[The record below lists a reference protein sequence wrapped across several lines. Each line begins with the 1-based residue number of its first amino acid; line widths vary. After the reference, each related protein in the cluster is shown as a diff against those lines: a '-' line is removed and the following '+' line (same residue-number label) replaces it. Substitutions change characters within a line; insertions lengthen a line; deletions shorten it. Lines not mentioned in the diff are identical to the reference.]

1 MSPEKAEWL
10 EDVRAYY
17 EENDEFD
24 TQRECPE
31 CGHSHADHDEDVC
44 PSTRKEGWMSADEIK
59 RLIPR
64 ADAVKKTRKTS
75 PLVEEVEGER
85 VKIVEKIVEKVVA
98 PPPPKLDM
106 GATIF
111 PQFETGQGLMDKWL
125 VVIIGAG
132 GVGARLAPLLI
143 KHLTVGDRLFIV
155 DGDNVEAKNIMR
167 QHFTPGDIGLPK
179 AQVVAQRARATA
191 PREGT
196 EVGFLNEYLQGDLL
210 AKFMRA
216 LFACRGMES
225 NTLFGERAPTTGID
239 SVMVISCVD
248 TLKARKDFRQAAI
261 NEWFNYNPGNFIWID
276 CGNATANGQAMVTML
291 GSARGFK
298 CAVTGETPRATTWGN
313 QLMEPWKDILPGF
326 LDRDDPP
333 PAAGDACA
341 VRLDE
346 QSVLANAWAAIA
358 AATVAIP
365 IITFSGIRTM
375 GMGFS
380 VAGSSI
386 ISACSEEVLKHAGH
400 RVPTKWVSRRLA

>member
-1 MSPEKAEWL
+1 
-10 EDVRAYY
+10 
-17 EENDEFD
+17 
-24 TQRECPE
+24 
-31 CGHSHADHDEDVC
+31 
-44 PSTRKEGWMSADEIK
+44 
-59 RLIPR
+59 
-64 ADAVKKTRKTS
+64 
-75 PLVEEVEGER
+75 
-85 VKIVEKIVEKVVA
+85 
-98 PPPPKLDM
+98 
-106 GATIF
+106 
-111 PQFETGQGLMDKWL
+111 
-125 VVIIGAG
+125 
-132 GVGARLAPLLI
+132 
-143 KHLTVGDRLFIV
+143 
-155 DGDNVEAKNIMR
+155 
-167 QHFTPGDIGLPK
+167 
-179 AQVVAQRARATA
+179 
-191 PREGT
+191 
-196 EVGFLNEYLQGDLL
+196 VGFLNEYLQGDLL